1 MRKLV
6 VAAMVLT
13 LGLAACGKST
23 SDSSSGTTAKASTGN
38 STASAP
44 VQLSGKVT
52 DKGTKD
58 ATGKSA
64 FTIEADDF
72 YFNPTFIKTTPGQ
85 KITLTLKN
93 EGKAN
98 HTFTSPDLSV
108 DKELAPGSTVT
119 VDITVPS
126 ADAAAFYCRFHQ
138 ASGMQGAVFTKEG
151 SSAGS
156 GSGTTATTTAPSN
169 GY

>member
-1 MRKLV
+1 MRKILI
-6 VAAMVLT
+6 L
-13 LGLAACGKST
+13 LAAVALFVVGCGGG
-23 SDSSSGTTAKASTGN
+23 SSSSTPAK
-38 STASAP
+38 
-44 VQLSGKVT
+44 LSGST
-52 DKGTKD
+52 TNKGTKD
-58 ATGKSA
+58 LTGSA
-64 FTIEADDF
+64 AEVEMDDF